1 MEGDFR
7 RLVLC
12 KVLSVCVRVCVCAC
26 ACACVQVFACNSLKE
41 PDMCSKL
48 SVSLMRTLRD
58 GRHNCSLSC

>member
-1 MEGDFR
+1 M
-7 RLVLC
+7 
-12 KVLSVCVRVCVCAC
+12 CVRVCVCACAC